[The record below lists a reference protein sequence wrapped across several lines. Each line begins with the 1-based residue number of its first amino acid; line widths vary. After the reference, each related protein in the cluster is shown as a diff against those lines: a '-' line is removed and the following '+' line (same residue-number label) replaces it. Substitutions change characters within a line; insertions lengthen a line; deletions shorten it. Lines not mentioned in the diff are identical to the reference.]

1 MASSS
6 TSLLKAPVVTFYENN
21 VSVLDVCVDV
31 WLLKKKRI
39 HFVMDQGSHL
49 YFLEVSFV
57 LAMLLVKYKIIV
69 IRTEGVL

>member
-39 HFVMDQGSHL
+39 HFVMDQGSRL
-49 YFLEVSFV
+49 YFLES
-57 LAMLLVKYKIIV
+57 
-69 IRTEGVL
+69 

>member
-1 MASSS
+1 MRKSVILISAIWDLAYMDDAYMASSS

-39 HFVMDQGSHL
+39 RFVMDQGSRL
-49 YFLEVSFV
+49 YFLES
-57 LAMLLVKYKIIV
+57 
-69 IRTEGVL
+69 